1 MKSLT
6 ALPLVI
12 GLIVGASILFVME
25 GLPRAGRALQGM
37 NSPAATAT
45 ETPTPVPTDTSTHT
59 PVPTDTP
66 TATAVATA
74 TATPVPTDT
83 STPTPIRTDTS
94 TATATPVPTDTST
107 PTPIPTDT
115 LTATSTATHTSTA
128 TTVPTDTPTA
138 TSTATHTPTATPVPT
153 DTPTATA
160 AATATAT
167 ATHTSTATP
176 VPTDTPTATSTAT
189 HTPTPTPTA
198 TATPTATEVLP
209 PTIRLIPAE
218 AQTGTDITV
227 DGQNWP
233 AGQTIYLALIEH
245 PTTATARVSPDTA
258 LGRLTANAQGRFSAR
273 LAHVKGAP
281 GAETVL
287 IAAFT
292 RDGRFAATAPLT
304 IVASTATPTATP
316 TAAPAPP
323 PAITISPTG
332 GPLDAAL
339 QVTGRNWPPGQDVTL
354 AAVQSA
360 SAGKVQV
367 RPRDIVAH
375 GWADEFGQFA
385 TEFRLPTDREWTPTA
400 PILIVAFA
408 PDGQINAVAPFAIS
422 PGEASD
428 WVAPL
433 PR

>member
-128 TTVPTDTPTA
+128 TT
-138 TSTATHTPTATPVPT
+138 
-153 DTPTATA
+153 
-160 AATATAT
+160 
-167 ATHTSTATP
+167 

-339 QVTGRNWPPGQDVTL
+339 QVTGRHWPPGQDVTL